1 MLESAGPPELSLRVR
16 DWGEGAGMVY
26 LGLARW
32 DGMWRSRQQLMS
44 RFAQAIPVLYVE
56 PWVPLRRWRRLGIS
70 TRDLLRDLRE
80 PALRQV
86 GERLWVYRSPVWL
99 PIGGQ
104 GIAARATWSLW
115 LARLKRVV
123 ESTGIRRPILWTSL
137 PHMAPAV
144 GQLGEILSIYHAVD
158 EYAGYTGVGDARAR
172 RMWVQE
178 ARLLDAVDLTLVA
191 SPTLRDAKQGP
202 GRHIEWVENAVDFQA
217 FRAAAASKKREPPE
231 LARIARPR
239 LGYSGLVGRRLNLD
253 LLLGLA
259 RARPEWSIVLLGTI
273 DARLVE
279 RQLAQAARL
288 PNFHLL
294 GARPVEEVPY
304 YVKSF
309 DVALM
314 PYQRNLETM
323 HISPLKLYEYLALGR
338 PVISTDIPAARRC
351 EDFVTIAA
359 DGADFEDACARA
371 LAGRT
376 PTARQ
381 ERIQFASE
389 HTWDRRVDQVARLI
403 SGAIARRPAT
413 QAV

>member
-1 MLESAGPPELSLRVR
+1 MLEPARPPELNLRVR

-44 RFAQAIPVLYVE
+44 RFARVMPVLYVE
-56 PWVPLRRWRRLGIS
+56 PWVSLRRWRRLGIS
-70 TRDLLRDLRE
+70 ARDMLRDLRE
-80 PALRQV
+80 PLLRQV
-86 GERLWVYRSPVWL
+86 DERLWVYRSPVWL

-104 GIAARATWSLW
+104 GFAARATWALW
-115 LARLKRVV
+115 LSRLKAVIASV
-123 ESTGIRRPILWTSL
+123 GINRPILWTSL
-137 PHMAPAV
+137 PHMEPAV
-144 GQLGEILSIYHAVD
+144 GQLGEILSVYHVVD

-172 RMWVQE
+172 RMWTQE
-178 ARLLDAVDLTLVA
+178 ARLLDTVDLTLVA
-191 SPTLRDAKQGP
+191 SPTVRDAKQGP
-202 GRHIEWVENAVDFQA
+202 GRHIELVENAVDFQA
-217 FRAAAASKKREPPE
+217 FRAAAASKKLEPPE
-231 LARIARPR
+231 LARIPRPR

-253 LLLGLA
+253 LLLRLA
-259 RARPEWSIVLLGTI
+259 KARPEWSIVLLGTI

-279 RQLAQAARL
+279 RQVAQAARL

-294 GARPVEEVPY
+294 GARPVEDVPY

-314 PYQRNLETM
+314 PYQRNLETL

-351 EDFVTIAA
+351 AEFVTIAE
-359 DGADFEDACARA
+359 DGATFEDACARA

-376 PTARQ
+376 PDGRQ
-381 ERIQFASE
+381 ARIQFAAQN
-389 HTWDRRVDQVARLI
+389 TWDNRVDQVTRLI
-403 SGAIARRPAT
+403 SGAIARRPAVR
-413 QAV
+413 AA